1 MTQPKRRTKGSGA
14 DMMERRDDAGRRSD
28 SACASAHP
36 GARLARAAAVLAF
49 AFLACLPTL
58 APIASFAEGG
68 APVQDAPEKPKRT
81 VEAADV
87 YYGDPASEWS
97 KPAEVD
103 ADAAFA
109 EIEEFKRIRDEKIE
123 PGDAKYDL
131 LLSKATRRFKAAV
144 RAAAKDGGYDLVAK
158 VGAVKGCDSVP
169 AITQTVISK
178 L

>member
-1 MTQPKRRTKGSGA
+1 MAQQNRRTTGSMSEMAEVPDNA
-14 DMMERRDDAGRRSD
+14 DGGFGR
-28 SACASAHP
+28 
-36 GARLARAAAVLAF
+36 ARVRAFAAAALAF
-49 AFLACLPTL
+49 VACLTAF
-58 APIASFAEGG
+58 APMPSFAAGG
-68 APVQDAPEKPKRT
+68 PLVQDAPEKPKRT

-103 ADAAFA
+103 ADAVFA

-158 VGAVKGCDSVP
+158 VGSVKGCDSVP

>member
-1 MTQPKRRTKGSGA
+1 MTELLDESSGRIEPALRRA
-14 DMMERRDDAGRRSD
+14 DLPGRLVR
-28 SACASAHP
+28 AS
-36 GARLARAAAVLAF
+36 AVLAF

-103 ADAAFA
+103 ADAVFA

-158 VGAVKGCDSVP
+158 IGAVKGCDSVP

>member
-1 MTQPKRRTKGSGA
+1 MV
-14 DMMERRDDAGRRSD
+14 ERRDDAGGRIEAARDRAGRSRRRVR
-28 SACASAHP
+28 AVAVRAV
-36 GARLARAAAVLAF
+36 AVRAAAVFAV

-103 ADAAFA
+103 ADAVFA

-158 VGAVKGCDSVP
+158 IGAVKGCDSVP

>member
-1 MTQPKRRTKGSGA
+1 MAEPRDEAGGRFESAPRSARR
-14 DMMERRDDAGRRSD
+14 
-28 SACASAHP
+28 P
-36 GARLARAAAVLAF
+36 GMLVRAAAVLAVCL
-49 AFLACLPTL
+49 LAGLPTL
-58 APIASFAEGG
+58 APLAAFAGDG
-68 APVQDAPEKPKRT
+68 VRAQDTPEKPKRS

-103 ADAAFA
+103 ADAVFA

-158 VGAVKGCDSVP
+158 IGSVKGCDSVP